1 MQTTFKKGGAKLL
14 LDLAQLEE
22 HRTVNPGVAG
32 SIPAIETWSYSVVVS
47 TPDFESGI
55 GGSSPPKTS
64 STFGKSGAKYFALVF
79 HFIIFKYLFTYRPTA
94 SIKLLFCSTFSK
106 SGLPDKL

>member
-32 SIPAIETWSYSVVVS
+32 SIPAIENAIYPLLEKVEQNFASFGSY
-47 TPDFESGI
+47 
-55 GGSSPPKTS
+55 
-64 STFGKSGAKYFALVF
+64 YFAP
-79 HFIIFKYLFTYRPTA
+79 LFLKVD
-94 SIKLLFCSTFSK
+94 KLLMV
-106 SGLPDKL
+106 L